1 MTYACSPSLNLFSE
15 RYHHANLAR
24 PMAAGE
30 PVVVTARVEPSKQPR
45 CGLSKTFLS
54 PVPVLDHVEKL
65 RDGDEACPTKGFPK
79 TEKEFPRVT

>member
-30 PVVVTARVEPSKQPR
+30 PVVVTARVEPLQKPSRGFTQ
-45 CGLSKTFLS
+45 GFVLSFGKVSHDEEHTEGS
-54 PVPVLDHVEKL
+54 MSCVTRVLT
-65 RDGDEACPTKGFPK
+65 GPPK
-79 TEKEFPRVT
+79 CL